1 MKVKDLIEKL
11 KNFDSEAYIYIN
23 YEQNFEDEFF
33 IKIADTNNVLL
44 IPVAKFKELSNS
56 QEFSF
61 LED

>member
-1 MKVKDLIEKL
+1 MKVKDLIKKL
-11 KNFDSEAYIYIN
+11 KNFDGEAYVYIN

-33 IKIADTNNVLL
+33 VKIADTNNVLL
-44 IPVAKFKELSNS
+44 IPEVKFEELSDI